1 MWLLALCE
9 RLRLDWRV
17 HYASRRLQEQQK
29 SLDVSLSSKG
39 SVFEELPPELRQGF
53 GHPEL
58 ALSLNLTADR
68 KLARYDGKYVLQ
80 EIADRGFFLQLPP
93 AEGDKDTC

>member
-1 MWLLALCE
+1 MLVDVYRSSRKALMY
-9 RLRLDWRV
+9 LYLP
-17 HYASRRLQEQQK
+17 
-29 SLDVSLSSKG
+29 KG

-68 KLARYDGKYVLQ
+68 KLARYDGRYVLQ

-93 AEGDKDTC
+93 AEGDKDLC